1 MSLVGGVCVCV
12 CICGCTCMIIYA
24 CFHMYLSRGG
34 ITSFSQPGLT
44 ERISAQFIFS
54 VHLRKQWIPQVCKV
68 LIWDPLKFSHHYKF
82 NSTLCTLHSWRK
94 GNNFIILHTVP
105 PEQEALT
112 NQEALTYQS
121 FVQVFVEKWMLF
133 KRTCPPGIV
142 SAVVSAFSSRII
154 FINNFNS
161 HIWLRSV
168 YYSVNSI

>member
-1 MSLVGGVCVCV
+1 MSLVGGCVCV
-12 CICGCTCMIIYA
+12 CICGCTCMIMYA
-24 CFHMYLSRGG
+24 CVHMYLSRGG

-54 VHLRKQWIPQVCKV
+54 VHVRKQWIPQVCKV

-112 NQEALTYQS
+112 NQEAIP
-121 FVQVFVEKWMLF
+121 VFCTGVCRKMNALQENLSP
-133 KRTCPPGIV
+133 RNCHCSCV
-142 SAVVSAFSSRII
+142 CI
-154 FINNFNS
+154 FIKSNLF
-161 HIWLRSV
+161 
-168 YYSVNSI
+168 